1 MTSFLSS
8 SPTPVGNGSV
18 PSRAPTSHPLQGS
31 KNEPVHSLSHV
42 NGLHTHPCRWSLPE
56 FSGPAANDLLPP
68 RKCARLSLLLVGF
81 AGTLSLPVN
90 SGLSLP
96 HLPPLP
102 ATHGAWSRLPLPLRW
117 AAVATRGPGG
127 KRQTSPL
134 RGLCRGRR
142 ARSPSYVTASLF
154 CKKRRAR
161 AWPSPCSRVRAAGR
175 SIVLARDVGVGVA
188 DQRPPGA
195 FPSRLHS
202 PPQGLRY

>member
-1 MTSFLSS
+1 MIS
-8 SPTPVGNGSV
+8 SPPGSAVGCSC
-18 PSRAPTSHPLQGS
+18 
-31 KNEPVHSLSHV
+31 SLS
-42 NGLHTHPCRWSLPE
+42 
-56 FSGPAANDLLPP
+56 A
-68 RKCARLSLLLVGF
+68 
-81 AGTLSLPVN
+81 LPVRCPFQ
-90 SGLSLP
+90 SILGCISLISLSPCLARCVVSP
-96 HLPPLP
+96 APP
-102 ATHGAWSRLPLPLRW
+102 PLRW

-154 CKKRRAR
+154 CKKRRTR

>member
-1 MTSFLSS
+1 M
-8 SPTPVGNGSV
+8 GY
-18 PSRAPTSHPLQGS
+18 
-31 KNEPVHSLSHV
+31 
-42 NGLHTHPCRWSLPE
+42 THPRRWSLPE
-56 FSGPAANDLLPP
+56 FSGPAANDLLPR
-68 RKCARLSLLLVGF
+68 RKCGRLFLLLVGF

-90 SGLSLP
+90 SGLYLP
-96 HLPPLP
+96 HLPLSLP
-102 ATHGAWSRLPLPLRW
+102 RMVRGLACPNPLRW

-161 AWPSPCSRVRAAGR
+161 AWPSPCSRVRAAGQ

-188 DQRPPGA
+188 DQRPLGA